1 MEAMNNICRSSAKS
15 FEQLVELAAKGVVI
29 GCCDS
34 QGVHHGADW
43 LLVLPDGSL
52 IVQWTNHRR
61 KTPKI
66 YAKEYLR
73 IFYFEERVFRGM
85 MRPFLSRRN
94 GQQVVRVWTNGWQCD
109 EKRVESKSGFI
120 RWLTPPQT
128 YCWRDTEEP
137 THCGD
142 TEEPT
147 HCGDFDA

>member
-15 FEQLVELAAKGVVI
+15 FTQLVGLAAKGVVI

-34 QGVHHGADW
+34 EGIRTSYQGADW
-43 LLVLPDGSL
+43 MVILPNGSL

-66 YAKEYLR
+66 YTEEYLR
-73 IFYFEERVFRGM
+73 MFYYEERVFRGM
-85 MRPFLSRRN
+85 MRPFLAWRGS
-94 GQQVVRVWTNGWQCD
+94 QQVVRIWTNSWECD
-109 EKRVESKSGFI
+109 EKRTASKSEFI

-142 TEEPT
+142 
-147 HCGDFDA
+147 FDA